1 MRRILLA
8 VIICFITTGLYAGG
22 VGTTGGQFL
31 KIGVGAKPLATGGA
45 LGVTSMDTNALYFN
59 PAGIMGVNGLEIL
72 SAYGLWLQGTYYGY
86 VGAVKTIPAL
96 SSCIGVSAMYL
107 GVDDMPGYD
116 STGVETASYNASD
129 MGVGVTYAMNLGN
142 LSFGVTGKWI
152 DETLETYKESVLD
165 MDLGVM
171 YRMNMGIAVGLSV
184 QNLLQSNMQ
193 FISESYPLS
202 RSLRAGIAY
211 RVNMGSIGIDYC
223 TTTDG
228 GSSIKFGGEYIY
240 NSIVFIRAGYNMLSG
255 SDMNI
260 MSGICGGAGL
270 SFNRL
275 LIDYALVPYEDLG
288 LTHRISLTVKL

>member
-1 MRRILLA
+1 MKRIII
-8 VIICFITTGLYAGG
+8 VIMICFITTLSYAGG
-22 VGTTGGQFL
+22 IGTTGGQFL
-31 KIGVGAKPLATGGA
+31 KIGIGAKPLATGGA
-45 LGVTSMDTNALYFN
+45 LGVTSRDANALYFN
-59 PAGIMGVNGLEIL
+59 PAGIMGVDGLEIL
-72 SAYGLWLQGTYYGY
+72 STYGLWLQGTYYGY
-86 VGAVKTIPAL
+86 IGAVKAIPGL
-96 SSCIGVSAMYL
+96 NSSLGVSAMYL
-107 GVDDMPGYD
+107 GVEDMPGYD
-116 STGVETASYNASD
+116 NTGVETASYNASD
-129 MGVGVTYAMNLGN
+129 MGIGVTYAMNLGN
-142 LSFGVTGKWI
+142 LSLGVTGKWI
-152 DETLETYKESVLD
+152 DEMIETYEEKVLD

-171 YRMNMGIAVGLSV
+171 YRMNMGMVFGFSV
-184 QNLLQSNMQ
+184 QNLLQSQMK

-240 NSIVFIRAGYNMLSG
+240 NNIVFLRAGYNMLSG

-270 SFNRL
+270 SFNKL

-288 LTHRISLTVKL
+288 LTHRISLTLKL